1 MAKTAKK
8 NKEPEIKEE
17 TEEKIKSA
25 SPKTDAE
32 TEDIREKAEVSEKES
47 EEKEVEEKSSDTEN
61 EEGSDQ
67 AEEDSKPE
75 TPEYK
80 ALNEKY
86 LRLYAEFD
94 NFRKRSAK
102 ESLEHMLTA
111 NSNLL
116 TKLIPT
122 LENFEMA
129 FSPEQKATKLED
141 FEKGIKMIFNSFK
154 DVLEDAGM
162 EEINPEG
169 EEFDPNFH
177 EALLEQNHDTV
188 EEGDVI
194 QVFQKGY
201 KVKSKILKHAKV
213 IISKGKQ

>member
-75 TPEYK
+75 TP
-80 ALNEKY
+80 
-86 LRLYAEFD
+86 
-94 NFRKRSAK
+94 
-102 ESLEHMLTA
+102 
-111 NSNLL
+111 
-116 TKLIPT
+116 
-122 LENFEMA
+122 
-129 FSPEQKATKLED
+129 
-141 FEKGIKMIFNSFK
+141 
-154 DVLEDAGM
+154 
-162 EEINPEG
+162 
-169 EEFDPNFH
+169 
-177 EALLEQNHDTV
+177 
-188 EEGDVI
+188 
-194 QVFQKGY
+194 
-201 KVKSKILKHAKV
+201 
-213 IISKGKQ
+213 